1 MPVSMSASE
10 RGAHACRGE
19 SERKRTGTLYMVATP
34 IGHLGDIT
42 LRAMEILR
50 SVSIVAAEDTR
61 RSRGLLAH
69 LDAHPRE
76 LLALHDHNESSR
88 SRALLRRLERG
99 EDVAVVSDAGTPLI
113 SDPGYRLVRAA
124 HEAGIRVSP
133 VPGPCAAMAAL
144 SVAGLPSDRF
154 WFEGF
159 LPPRREARRH
169 RLQALAS
176 IPVTLIFYVPARDLV
191 SVLEDCAGAMG
202 GERSAAL
209 GRELTKLHETVRRAT
224 LDELTGFC
232 RDDPDQA
239 RGEAVLLIGASEAE
253 PLAPV
258 DPLALARE
266 LAAELAPSRAAGV
279 LGRLTGLKR
288 KQAWTLIE
296 QSRNHP
302 ANDAV
307 EDVGPL
313 TGDE

>member
-1 MPVSMSASE
+1 MTSVTATD
-10 RGAHACRGE
+10 A
-19 SERKRTGTLYMVATP
+19 GTLWVVATP
-34 IGHLGDIT
+34 IGHRQDLSPRARDVLASVPVLAVEDSRITARLLEHRERPVHMVAVNEHSEQRQLG
-42 LRAMEILR
+42 A
-50 SVSIVAAEDTR
+50 
-61 RSRGLLAH
+61 LLAR
-69 LDAHPRE
+69 LQAGED
-76 LLALHDHNESSR
+76 LAL
-88 SRALLRRLERG
+88 
-99 EDVAVVSDAGTPLI
+99 VSDAGTPLI

-202 GERSAAL
+202 GERPAAL